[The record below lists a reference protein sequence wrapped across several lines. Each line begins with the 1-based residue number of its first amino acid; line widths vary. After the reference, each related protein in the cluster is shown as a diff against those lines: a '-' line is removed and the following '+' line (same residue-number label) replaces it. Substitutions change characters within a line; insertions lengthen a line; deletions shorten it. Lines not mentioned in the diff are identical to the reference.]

1 MLDDKKII
9 STIAKFLVKN
19 LFYSEVRWGRQ
30 YILLN
35 YDLVKLA
42 EELGIKTNSD
52 EAYNFVY
59 DLILKY
65 SDELSLFGITVGEDT
80 SSIYYNGIIV
90 RIPYRDEEF
99 TE

>member
-1 MLDDKKII
+1 MMGDKKII

-19 LFYSEVRWGRQ
+19 LLYSEQRWGKQ

-35 YDLVKLA
+35 EDLVKLA

-65 SDELSLFGITVGEDT
+65 SDELSLFGITVNKDT

-90 RIPYRDEEF
+90 RVPYNDAEF